1 MKLYLKYFS
10 MHLKCLAQ
18 YKASFVLLTI
28 GQFLTAFSAFLGIFF
43 LMNRFHTVKGF
54 TFSEVLLFFA
64 VTLLSFALAE
74 CFARGFDTFSSM
86 LGNGEFDRILLR
98 PRNTVFQ
105 VIASKIELSR
115 AGRLIQAALT
125 LGIAV
130 GTGEIH
136 WSLAKGLL
144 LVEMILCGAVFF
156 ASLFVLGAAICFF
169 TTEGLEILNIFT
181 DGGREFGRYPLS
193 VYGKDMLRFYTFV
206 VPMALFQYYPMLLIL
221 DRSQNSLLFFSP
233 VLSLLFLLPVAVV
246 WKLGVRHYRSCGS

>member
-1 MKLYLKYFS
+1 M
-10 MHLKCLAQ
+10 
-18 YKASFVLLTI
+18 
-28 GQFLTAFSAFLGIFF
+28 
-43 LMNRFHTVKGF
+43 
-54 TFSEVLLFFA
+54 
-64 VTLLSFALAE
+64 
-74 CFARGFDTFSSM
+74 
-86 LGNGEFDRILLR
+86 
-98 PRNTVFQ
+98 
-105 VIASKIELSR
+105 
-115 AGRLIQAALT
+115 
-125 LGIAV
+125 

-136 WSLAKGLL
+136 WSFAKGLL

-156 ASLFVLGAAICFF
+156 ASLCVLGASICFF